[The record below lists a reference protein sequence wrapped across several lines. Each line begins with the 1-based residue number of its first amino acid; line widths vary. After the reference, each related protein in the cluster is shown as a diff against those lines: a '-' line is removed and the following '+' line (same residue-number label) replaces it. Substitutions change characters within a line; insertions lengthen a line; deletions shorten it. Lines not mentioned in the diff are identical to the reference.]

1 MSDCS
6 SDDFSIF
13 DFSAF
18 TEDDFARLDAIQ
30 NNVSSPRTLQKED
43 SFQIDTSAILNL
55 ESLTEEDFAKLDS
68 MIAQGHSSIA
78 IELEEPPLEKEKEK
92 EEKTAT
98 SPIQQFR
105 NNGILS
111 VSDLV
116 SPFW

>member
-6 SDDFSIF
+6 SDGFSIF

-18 TEDDFARLDAIQ
+18 TEDDFTRLDAIQ
-30 NNVSSPRTLQKED
+30 NNASSPRTLQEED
-43 SFQIDTSAILNL
+43 SFQIDTSAVLNL

-68 MIAQGHSSIA
+68 MIAQRDPIIA
-78 IELEEPPLEKEKEK
+78 IELEEPPLEKEKE
-92 EEKTAT
+92 EAT

>member
-30 NNVSSPRTLQKED
+30 NHVSSPRKLQKED

-68 MIAQGHSSIA
+68 MIAQGDPSIV
-78 IELEEPPLEKEKEK
+78 IQLEEPLEKEKE
-92 EEKTAT
+92 EKAAT